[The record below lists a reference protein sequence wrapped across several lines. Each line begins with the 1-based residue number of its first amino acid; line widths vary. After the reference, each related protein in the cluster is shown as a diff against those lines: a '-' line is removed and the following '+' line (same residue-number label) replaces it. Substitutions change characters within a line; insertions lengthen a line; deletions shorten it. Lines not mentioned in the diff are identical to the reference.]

1 MNSNILNLNI
11 LGKDN
16 IVCVSLVN
24 AIMCLNSIGEPNVPN
39 ELYLSFTLLNIIYI
53 YKALLSVCFFFLS
66 LFTCSFIALCGFTG
80 FCALWR
86 LALTEK
92 EITEEKCGENLFMS
106 LNVKTSVLF

>member
-1 MNSNILNLNI
+1 M
-11 LGKDN
+11 
-16 IVCVSLVN
+16 V
-24 AIMCLNSIGEPNVPN
+24 
-39 ELYLSFTLLNIIYI
+39 FLNIIYI
-53 YKALLSVCFFFLS
+53 YIKLFYQFVFSFS